1 MPQGPDAG
9 RDFEHLHKK
18 GSSKFAFYLDA
29 PVLYH
34 GTAKGVIQAPWGFK
48 MIDRSLRR
56 QFAVFLSLVGCLS
69 LSLQTEGPL
78 SFTEPITRTLRCVEA
93 SLVTASTLP
102 TDTAGDGT
110 CSDECSSPE
119 SLFFLPG
126 LPGIPLSQHRCVL
139 SAASTSLPEGFPA
152 EIYRP
157 PIAAV

>member
-1 MPQGPDAG
+1 MLAETSNICTKEALRNLPFTWTLRSCIMERQ
-9 RDFEHLHKK
+9 
-18 GSSKFAFYLDA
+18 
-29 PVLYH
+29 
-34 GTAKGVIQAPWGFK
+34 KGVIQAPWGFT

-126 LPGIPLSQHRCVL
+126 LPGIPLSRHRCVL
-139 SAASTSLPEGFPA
+139 VAASTSLPEGFPA